1 MKCAASRWFTCYPR
15 AARLV
20 KAFSDRRSTQM
31 TDFLIHHIQYV
42 TLAPHPERSS
52 LDDLFRLL
60 DSLDVFERDRM
71 LAWMY
76 LAFLEAPAKQGAA
89 ETEEERLELRY
100 SQFAAKFRHTAI
112 GVFEPFLVHAAV
124 TYTLAYLREC
134 GDKACLSAVL
144 QKSHSALTVLHR
156 RIAGGTLLPE
166 VGEAMIGNLEEHINN
181 LHADVELAR
190 QRYEQFCEKVVKHML
205 P

>member
-1 MKCAASRWFTCYPR
+1 MH
-15 AARLV
+15 
-20 KAFSDRRSTQM
+20 M

-42 TLAPHPERSS
+42 TLAPHPDRNS
-52 LDDLFRLL
+52 LDDLFRQL

-71 LAWMY
+71 LTWMY
-76 LAFLEAPAKQGAA
+76 LAFLEPPATQETA
-89 ETEEERLELRY
+89 ETEEEKLELRY
-100 SQFAAKFRHTAI
+100 NKFEQKFRHTAI

-134 GDKACLSAVL
+134 GDKTCLEAVL
-144 QKSHSALTVLHR
+144 HKSQSALNVLRR
-156 RIAGGTLLPE
+156 RIAEGTLLPE
-166 VGEAMIGNLEEHINN
+166 VGESMIGNLEEHINN

-190 QRYEQFCEKVVKHML
+190 QRYERFCEKVVKQML

>member
-1 MKCAASRWFTCYPR
+1 M
-15 AARLV
+15 
-20 KAFSDRRSTQM
+20 SDFQ
-31 TDFLIHHIQYV
+31 IYHIQYV
-42 TLAPHPERSS
+42 TLAPHPDRNS

-60 DSLDVFERDRM
+60 DNLDVFERDRM

-76 LAFLEAPAKQGAA
+76 LAFLEPSTPQKTA

-100 SQFAAKFRHTAI
+100 NKFEHKFRHTAA

-134 GDKACLSAVL
+134 GDQTCLDAVL
-144 QKSHSALTVLHR
+144 HKSQSALKMLRR
-156 RIAGGTLLPE
+156 RIAKGTLSAE
-166 VGEAMIGNLEEHINN
+166 AGESMIGNLEEHINN

-190 QRYEQFCEKVVKHML
+190 QRYEKFCENVVKQML

>member
-1 MKCAASRWFTCYPR
+1 MSD
-15 AARLV
+15 
-20 KAFSDRRSTQM
+20 FS
-31 TDFLIHHIQYV
+31 IYHIQYV
-42 TLAPHPERSS
+42 TLAPHPERNS

-60 DSLDVFERDRM
+60 DGLDVFERDRM
-71 LAWMY
+71 LTWMY
-76 LAFLEAPAKQGAA
+76 LAFLEAPVTQGPA

-100 SQFAAKFRHTAI
+100 NKFEEKFRHTAI
-112 GVFEPFLVHAAV
+112 GVFEPFLVHAVV

-134 GDKACLSAVL
+134 GDRACLAAVL
-144 QKSHSALTVLHR
+144 HKSQSALKVLNR
-156 RIAGGTLLPE
+156 RIAEGTLLPD

-190 QRYEQFCEKVVKHML
+190 QRYERFCEKVVKKML

>member
-1 MKCAASRWFTCYPR
+1 M
-15 AARLV
+15 
-20 KAFSDRRSTQM
+20 SDFQ
-31 TDFLIHHIQYV
+31 IYHIQYV
-42 TLAPHPERSS
+42 TLAPHPDRNG

-76 LAFLEAPAKQGAA
+76 LAFLEPSTPQRTA
-89 ETEEERLELRY
+89 ETEEERLESRY
-100 SQFAAKFRHTAI
+100 NKFQHKFRHTAV

-134 GDKACLSAVL
+134 GDKACLDAVL
-144 QKSHSALTVLHR
+144 HKSQSALNVLRR
-156 RIAGGTLLPE
+156 RIADGTLLPE
-166 VGEAMIGNLEEHINN
+166 VGESMIGSLEEHINN
-181 LHADVELAR
+181 LHADVELAG
-190 QRYEQFCEKVVKHML
+190 QRYERFCEKVVKHIL

>member
-1 MKCAASRWFTCYPR
+1 VR
-15 AARLV
+15 V
-20 KAFSDRRSTQM
+20 FSDKRNIHM
-31 TDFLIHHIQYV
+31 TDFSIYHIQYV
-42 TLAPHPERSS
+42 TLAPHPDRNS

-60 DSLDVFERDRM
+60 DGLEVFERDRM

-76 LAFLEAPAKQGAA
+76 LAFLEAPATQGTA
-89 ETEEERLELRY
+89 ETEEERLELR
-100 SQFAAKFRHTAI
+100 FNKFEEKFRRAAI
-112 GVFEPFLVHAAV
+112 GVFEPFLVHAVV

-134 GDKACLSAVL
+134 GDKACLDTIL
-144 QKSHSALTVLHR
+144 QKSQSALNVLHR
-156 RIAGGTLLPE
+156 RIAAGTLLPE

-190 QRYEQFCEKVVKHML
+190 RRYEKFCEKVVKEML